1 MVCFLIDFSFPTSSY
16 RLFSVCHLNIVWQP
30 FFEEIFRE
38 SYFTKPVNC
47 IISCMNISG
56 WREISMLVF
65 IAEEGKGSKEK
76 GKEKNEIFLIKVIDI
91 SHRITPRGTHFLR
104 LFVYGRCVSICL
116 PTHFLSLFQI
126 FDSKY
131 TKFE

>member
-1 MVCFLIDFSFPTSSY
+1 
-16 RLFSVCHLNIVWQP
+16 
-30 FFEEIFRE
+30 
-38 SYFTKPVNC
+38 
-47 IISCMNISG
+47 
-56 WREISMLVF
+56 MLVF

-91 SHRITPRGTHFLR
+91 SHRITPRRTHFLR